1 MVYLS
6 AEFCKPTAVHGVIR
20 LITALS
26 YLIALKGDIH
36 GFSKTAEISFKQ
48 ARIKKMLLLT
58 IFFLGGEMDGIQHVP
73 SIAVDDV
80 CDRHEQP
87 CVSSL

>member
-20 LITALS
+20 LIPALS

-48 ARIKKMLLLT
+48 ACVKKTLLLT
-58 IFFLGGEMDGIQHVP
+58 IFFLGGEMDGIHVP
-73 SIAVDDV
+73 SIAVD
-80 CDRHEQP
+80 
-87 CVSSL
+87 